1 MNGCSLPTVNFMIP
15 RIACIGDELNDL
27 HAAGLVHQAVHLD
40 FVLVCEGE
48 WELAETHKAARM
60 DSSLEK
66 SM

>member
-1 MNGCSLPTVNFMIP
+1 MIP